1 MPTDKQRKLADLNEQ
16 IKERKAY
23 LDQIEQDIEAVTTA
37 GNNQLLVIHGQI
49 EVQESR
55 KAALLREN
63 FTLEQRIREND
74 ILANGY

>member
-1 MPTDKQRKLADLNEQ
+1 MPTDKQRKLVDLNEQ